1 MKFKLEDL
9 KFNEEGL
16 IPAIIQ
22 DDKTHEVLMMAY
34 MNLDSLRA
42 TINDGKTSFWS
53 RSRKK
58 YWLKGE
64 TSGHFQHVRSIFYD
78 CDKDTLLIKVDQIGG
93 ACHDGYRSC
102 FYTQLKGDETQII
115 GDKVF
120 EPEDKYTK
128 K

>member
-42 TINDGKTSFWS
+42 TIKDGKTSYWS

-102 FYTQLKGDETQII
+102 FYTQFKGDETQVV

-120 EPEDKYTK
+120 EPEEKYK